1 MGRVTRTTK
10 KPIKCNNTLKAMKV
24 YSNTAIENLK
34 QFILDALPNK
44 EQKSLFIKQGIIK
57 VNDVIYVSDTNNLL
71 SDIETIKPLLK

>member
-1 MGRVTRTTK
+1 MT
-10 KPIKCNNTLKAMKV
+10 V
-24 YSNTAIENLK
+24 YNNTAIENLK

-57 VNDVIYVSDTNNLL
+57 VNDVIYISDHNNLL

>member
-1 MGRVTRTTK
+1 MTVY
-10 KPIKCNNTLKAMKV
+10 NN
-24 YSNTAIENLK
+24 SAIENLR

-57 VNDVIYVSDTNNLL
+57 VNDVIYISDTNNLL